1 MFSSPRRE
9 CTAAS
14 LAVRTGNGDGAAAG
28 QPALSQVTEERAA
41 AVAVDELPAQSAAA
55 SGAKRLLRAEDGG
68 GGVMSRDIADTF
80 RQYIAD
86 ISLDVA
92 LAVVPCLDSGG
103 GCR

>member
-1 MFSSPRRE
+1 LRSVFRVGEAGSLAVTMFSSPRRE

-68 GGVMSRDIADTF
+68 GGRPK
-80 RQYIAD
+80 R
-86 ISLDVA
+86 VA
-92 LAVVPCLDSGG
+92 
-103 GCR
+103 